1 MNQQPTSLPRRHL
14 LAGSGAALAAVGLA
28 SFGRTAA
35 AAGEALEATRAA
47 ARAATAQM
55 QEID

>member
-1 MNQQPTSLPRRHL
+1 MEVPI
-14 LAGSGAALAAVGLA
+14 AGP
-28 SFGRTAA
+28 TAA
-35 AAGEALEATRAA
+35 AAGEALEAARAA